1 MSYATCDT
9 ALRSPLCRLAD
20 MLVTLGQLARFRTV
34 RNLLAQRDL
43 GRRLTCC
50 WLLALGLVGLASAGA
65 TGLTFVLA
73 ASHRDHGAVI
83 NDAGSQRT
91 RAHRI
96 AAFLTELLAE
106 DPFEVDLA
114 RLELERIVARMEEVF
129 RGLVHGDA
137 APARETPAIA
147 AHYFEGK
154 HALAPRLARFLA
166 DTRALLRDVEEGLPA
181 DPEAVAALRAEAMG
195 PLLGLLDE
203 AVTLHQAHLRDNVDR
218 LLMASLGVG
227 AALLLLLVAIG
238 LWIFRPMTRALA
250 ATVGD
255 LAGLAYA
262 DPLTGVA
269 NRRAVIEGLARAI
282 EAGRSLAA
290 IAIDL
295 DHFKEANE
303 SAGHAGGD
311 ALLKA
316 AAERLK
322 ATVRAGDIVG
332 RIGGD
337 EFVVFLRDVRSEAE
351 LRPIVERIRAVLH
364 EPVPLDGRLLPL
376 GATLGVALCPDD
388 TADPEIL
395 LRLADEAL
403 VRAKRER
410 RGSIGRA
417 TREDALAIEVARDLR
432 TVLDRATFE
441 QPPDG
446 LAALLQPVVRL
457 GDEVEPVLLG
467 FEALA
472 RWIHPRLGPISPT
485 LLFGAAA
492 DRESAIRLGRL
503 VRRVALSSF
512 ATIRERLPEDARLSL
527 NLSPAEVFADGLEEE
542 ILADL
547 EATGVPPERL
557 CLEITEEVLLD
568 RVSDRRLT
576 GLASLR
582 ERGILLALDDF
593 GTGTSGL
600 AQLLRLPI
608 DLLKIDRCFV
618 GAIEHDGRAREIVR
632 ATSVLAGTLGMRVV
646 AEGVESE
653 AQARLLA
660 HLGCAAAQGFL
671 FGRPMGLVEL
681 HRWLEERGA
690 TAPLS
695 SGSAGR
701 RPRRADPARLVT
713 WSTEAGGTVN
723 GTTSALPDEP
733 RLGGVLLPGG
743 PPAVAA
749 PEQLSAPA
757 ERVERGRGAEPS
769 ALARTAG
776 QKVAEA
782 FPAPAAR

>member
-1 MSYATCDT
+1 MPNATCET
-9 ALRSPLCRLAD
+9 ALRSPLCRLAETFA
-20 MLVTLGQLARFRTV
+20 MLGGLVRFRTV
-34 RNLLAQRDL
+34 RNLLGQRDL

-50 WLLALGLVGLASAGA
+50 WLLALGLVGLASACA
-65 TGLTFVLA
+65 TALTLLLA

-83 NDAGSQRT
+83 NDAASQRT
-91 RAHRI
+91 RAQRI
-96 AAFLTELLAE
+96 AAYLPELLAE
-106 DPFEVDLA
+106 DPFEVELA
-114 RLELERIVARMEEVF
+114 RLELARILGRMEAVF
-129 RGLVHGDA
+129 RGLVAGEA
-137 APARETPAIA
+137 PPARRTPALV
-147 AHYFEGK
+147 AHYFDGK
-154 HALAPRLARFLA
+154 HPLAPRLARFLA
-166 DTRALLRDVEEGLPA
+166 DARAILRDVEEGLSA
-181 DPEAVAALRAEAMG
+181 DPEAVAALREEALG

-203 AVTLHQAHLRDNVDR
+203 AVTLHEAHLRQEVDR
-218 LLMASLGVG
+218 LLVTSLGVG
-227 AALLLLLVAIG
+227 AALLLLLVAIA

-269 NRRAVIEGLARAI
+269 NRRAVIEALARAI

-316 AAERLK
+316 AAERLR
-322 ATVRAGDIVG
+322 ASVRAGDIVG

-337 EFVVFLRDVRSEAE
+337 EFVVFLRDVRSDAE
-351 LRPIVERIRAVLH
+351 VRPIVERIRAVLH

-417 TREDALAIEVARDLR
+417 CREDALAIEVARDLR
-432 TVLDRATFE
+432 TLLDRASPDE
-441 QPPDG
+441 PPEG
-446 LAALLQPVVRL
+446 LAALLQPVVAL
-457 GDEVEPVLLG
+457 SEGAGSALLG

-472 RWIHPRLGPISPT
+472 RWVHPRLGSISPT

-492 DRESAIRLGRL
+492 DRQSAVRLGRL
-503 VRRVALSSF
+503 VRRVALVTF
-512 ATIRERLPEDARLSL
+512 AALRDRLPVGTRLSL
-527 NLSPAEVFADGLEEE
+527 NLSPAEVFADGLEED

-547 EATGVPPERL
+547 EATGVPPGRL

-568 RVSDRRLT
+568 RVSDRRLA
-576 GLASLR
+576 GLAALR
-582 ERGILLALDDF
+582 GRGIALALDDF

-618 GAIEHDGRAREIVR
+618 RAIETDGRAREIVR
-632 ATSVLAGTLGMRVV
+632 ATIVLARTLGMQVV

-653 AQARLLA
+653 AQARQLES
-660 HLGCAAAQGFL
+660 LGCAAAQGFL

-681 HRWLEERGA
+681 HRWLEERGS
-690 TAPLS
+690 TARSSFGSTGRPLGRPANALAPDDPAEPLVEV
-695 SGSAGR
+695 GSFGRAHAGEPEVDRALVAGR
-701 RPRRADPARLVT
+701 
-713 WSTEAGGTVN
+713 
-723 GTTSALPDEP
+723 ALT
-733 RLGGVLLPGG
+733 
-743 PPAVAA
+743 VAA
-749 PEQLSAPA
+749 LEHVAQRREHLEHAP
-757 ERVERGRGAEPS
+757 
-769 ALARTAG
+769 
-776 QKVAEA
+776 
-782 FPAPAAR
+782 

>member
-1 MSYATCDT
+1 MPNATCET
-9 ALRSPLCRLAD
+9 ALRSPLCRLAETFA
-20 MLVTLGQLARFRTV
+20 MLGGLVRFRTV
-34 RNLLAQRDL
+34 RNLLGQRDL

-50 WLLALGLVGLASAGA
+50 WLLALGLVGLASACA
-65 TGLTFVLA
+65 TALTLLLA

-83 NDAGSQRT
+83 NDAASQRT
-91 RAHRI
+91 RAQRI
-96 AAFLTELLAE
+96 AAYLPELLAE
-106 DPFEVDLA
+106 DPFEVELA
-114 RLELERIVARMEEVF
+114 RLELARILGRMEAVF
-129 RGLVHGDA
+129 RGLVDGEA
-137 APARETPAIA
+137 PPARRTPALV
-147 AHYFEGK
+147 AHYFDGK
-154 HALAPRLARFLA
+154 HPLAPRLARFLA
-166 DTRALLRDVEEGLPA
+166 DARAILRDVEEGLSA
-181 DPEAVAALRAEAMG
+181 DPEAVAALREEALG

-203 AVTLHQAHLRDNVDR
+203 AVTLHEAHLRQDVDR
-218 LLMASLGVG
+218 LLVASLGVG
-227 AALLLLLVAIG
+227 AALLLLLVAIA

-316 AAERLK
+316 AAERLR
-322 ATVRAGDIVG
+322 ASVRAGDIVG

-376 GATLGVALCPDD
+376 GATLGVAICPDD

-403 VRAKRER
+403 LRAKRER

-417 TREDALAIEVARDLR
+417 RREDALAIEVARDLR
-432 TVLDRATFE
+432 TLLDRASPDE
-441 QPPDG
+441 PPAG
-446 LAALLQPVVRL
+446 LAALLQPVVAL
-457 GDEVEPVLLG
+457 GEGAGPALLG

-472 RWIHPRLGPISPT
+472 RWVHPRLGSISPT

-492 DRESAIRLGRL
+492 DRRSAIRLGRL
-503 VRRVALSSF
+503 VRRVALVTF
-512 ATIRERLPEDARLSL
+512 AALRDRLPAGTRLSL

-547 EATGVPPERL
+547 EATGVPPGRL

-568 RVSDRRLT
+568 RVSDRRLA
-576 GLASLR
+576 GLAALR
-582 ERGILLALDDF
+582 GRGIALALDDF

-618 GAIEHDGRAREIVR
+618 RAIEHDGRAREIVR
-632 ATSVLAGTLGMRVV
+632 ATVALARTLGMQVV
-646 AEGVESE
+646 AEGVESV
-653 AQARLLA
+653 AQARQLES
-660 HLGCAAAQGFL
+660 LGCAAAQGFL

-681 HRWLEERGA
+681 HRWLEDRGE
-690 TAPLS
+690 TARSASRSGGRPL
-695 SGSAGR
+695 GR
-701 RPRRADPARLVT
+701 PEHALDPDDPAEPPGEMSGFGRAHASELQVDHELVP
-713 WSTEAGGTVN
+713 AR
-723 GTTSALPDEP
+723 ALT
-733 RLGGVLLPGG
+733 
-743 PPAVAA
+743 VAA
-749 PEQLSAPA
+749 VGHVAHRREHLEHARQRRRFGPSLDGKA
-757 ERVERGRGAEPS
+757 EGDGHGRTP
-769 ALARTAG
+769 
-776 QKVAEA
+776 
-782 FPAPAAR
+782 